1 MSILATSER
10 VGSIPFAAENSYL
23 FIQLLQL
30 RVYVLFECLV
40 LGLLILNSMIQF
52 IDIHSIS
59 QQFLLDHHKTLL
71 YYTLL
76 VLSSIVEQWVIGTA
90 NICFFIG
97 IFELSNTDDNI
108 FVIYLNDLLQLRLLI
123 FADLIIERA
132 VRLFEQFLVWGCQ
145 FLPEQGS

>member
-10 VGSIPFAAENSYL
+10 VGSIPIAAENSYL

-76 VLSSIVEQWVIGTA
+76 VLSSIVEQ
-90 NICFFIG
+90 
-97 IFELSNTDDNI
+97 
-108 FVIYLNDLLQLRLLI
+108 
-123 FADLIIERA
+123 
-132 VRLFEQFLVWGCQ
+132 
-145 FLPEQGS
+145 